1 MEKCVLK
8 QGKAALTFT
17 VFQWIIHAF
26 FLPAS
31 PGLAQTSF
39 SSTLIFALKKY
50 IYIYIY
56 VFMTFHMQHRCL
68 HYIGSLKGLLTIWSI
83 VLWADFISSQVEKQW
98 QGGKK
103 DLSKTRTIET
113 HFYVWTSAFRFLP
126 RHENTHLKQVFR
138 MKWCLHVV
146 WGRYFN
152 QQRKIF
158 FND

>member
-1 MEKCVLK
+1 MRAETRKSS
-8 QGKAALTFT
+8 TN
-17 VFQWIIHAF
+17 IH
-26 FLPAS
+26 
-31 PGLAQTSF
+31 SF
-39 SSTLIFALKKY
+39 SMNNTCFFSPCFTRTRPDQLQLHSHLCPKKIY